1 MPSWYKAFNAEVEVS
16 SLESFVRH
24 LSRSTNVAL
33 LGRAYL
39 ALPESF
45 VASLACP
52 LPSSLFKLTNSSNV
66 FFFFF
71 LFRLEWA
78 LYKSLIPLVGLG

>member
-1 MPSWYKAFNAEVEVS
+1 MTSWYKAFNAEVEVS
-16 SLESFVRH
+16 SLESFLRH

-66 FFFFF
+66 FFFFG
-71 LFRLEWA
+71 LEWA

>member
-1 MPSWYKAFNAEVEVS
+1 MTSWYKAFNAEVEVS
-16 SLESFVRH
+16 SLESFLRH

-45 VASLACP
+45 VASLAHP

-66 FFFFF
+66 FFFF
-71 LFRLEWA
+71 WA
-78 LYKSLIPLVGLG
+78 RMGIIQITHTFSWAWVEK